1 MIAATPMA
9 EAAVVVAVA
18 VVETAPRAV
27 ATSAAPKVA
36 RRVANVQSA
45 PLAVSAQSA
54 ASAM

>member
-1 MIAATPMA
+1 MAATPMA
-9 EAAVVVAVA
+9 EAAEVVAVA

-45 PLAVSAQSA
+45 PLAVNAQSA